1 MSLIPENQYA
11 VLQSAS
17 SVKFVSDTAV
27 VDSEEVAVA
36 KLINSSA
43 NTGQTVVL
51 YNHTLTDET
60 ISTLEGQG
68 YTVKQRP
75 AAFCADPRY
84 QYIISWEDA

>member
-17 SVKFVSDTAV
+17 DVAAVSESAIN
-27 VDSEEVAVA
+27 DSEEIAVA

-43 NTGQTVVL
+43 NTGQTAVL
-51 YNHTLTDET
+51 YNHALTDET